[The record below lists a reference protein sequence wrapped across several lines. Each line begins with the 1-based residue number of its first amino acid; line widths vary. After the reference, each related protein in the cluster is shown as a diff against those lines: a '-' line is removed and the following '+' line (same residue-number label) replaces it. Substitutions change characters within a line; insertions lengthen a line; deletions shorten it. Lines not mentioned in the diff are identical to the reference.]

1 MGLLVDGKVR
11 VAFRDKSERLSLVE
25 ASDKKTG
32 EAAIQLIDAYLKQ
45 AEAAA
50 EPDTRTQKIIL

>member
-1 MGLLVDGKVR
+1 